1 MSQFVR
7 APGLDLSNPAADAEG
22 WLAYRDNAPQY
33 LARAIAA
40 GDPMSVYFG
49 WFGAS
54 TGLSMGG
61 PNVIQRDNYAAVVYG
76 TAILP
81 FLDPRRRAMVQT
93 SIDRNAASL
102 TAERNTQA
110 MQDAQR
116 IQGTIDPGAANVA
129 FSSNDDTASDPIA
142 CGN

>member
-1 MSQFVR
+1 
-7 APGLDLSNPAADAEG
+7 
-22 WLAYRDNAPQY
+22 
-33 LARAIAA
+33 
-40 GDPMSVYFG
+40 MSVYFG